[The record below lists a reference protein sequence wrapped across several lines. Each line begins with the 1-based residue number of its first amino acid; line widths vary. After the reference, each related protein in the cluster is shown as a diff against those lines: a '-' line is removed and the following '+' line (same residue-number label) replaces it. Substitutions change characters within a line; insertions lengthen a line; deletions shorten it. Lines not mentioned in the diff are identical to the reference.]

1 MHCCC
6 GETFSNDKN
15 FENHRQYNCTA
26 DMPDGNNADV
36 ELDEIEE
43 EEVSTSQTTTG
54 RRQRRSA
61 ARFSSFLSKVKR
73 SGVIDVRT
81 R

>member
-6 GETFSNDKN
+6 GETFSNDKH

-26 DMPDGNNADV
+26 EAADGNADV
-36 ELDEIEE
+36 ELEEMDEEDI
-43 EEVSTSQTTTG
+43 STNQTTSG

-61 ARFSSFLSKVKR
+61 ARFSSFLNKVKR
-73 SGVIDVRT
+73 SGVIEVRL
-81 R
+81 